1 MCKIYVDISLS
12 FTSMKY
18 TCLSQNIK
26 IYHNFI
32 KLKRFDKKIDKI
44 YQNTQTYCIGHYS
57 QLREM

>member
-1 MCKIYVDISLS
+1 MHKIYVDISLS

-32 KLKRFDKKIDKI
+32 KLKKFDLIKKLIKFIKI
-44 YQNTQTYCIGHYS
+44 HKHTV
-57 QLREM
+57 